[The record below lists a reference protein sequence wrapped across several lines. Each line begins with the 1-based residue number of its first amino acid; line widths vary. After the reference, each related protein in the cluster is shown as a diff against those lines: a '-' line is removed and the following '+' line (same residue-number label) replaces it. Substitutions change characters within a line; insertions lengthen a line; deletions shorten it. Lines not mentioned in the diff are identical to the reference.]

1 VVSTTRSKEVELG
14 IASAGCTVNKRVVN
28 HIELEER
35 LPVSPTGGRAGE
47 KVIPK
52 FDLGRLLE
60 YVDTLGLNSQR
71 IDFTHFPFQNS
82 YLYI

>member
-1 VVSTTRSKEVELG
+1 
-14 IASAGCTVNKRVVN
+14 VNKRVVN

-47 KVIPK
+47 KMIPK

-71 IDFTHFPFQNS
+71 IDFTHSPFKIHIYIYNASSKLIFPGPIAS
-82 YLYI
+82 WYI